1 MTDDLASLSTILA
14 CPHDRS
20 ALRHE
25 AGWLH
30 CDSGHRFP
38 VVEGV
43 PVLLRDDVLQTIGIA
58 SESLRLARL
67 YASGVRD
74 DLHFVDSLG
83 LSVPE
88 RDGVRERIAAGNSGV
103 DAVVAYLVAA
113 TNGILYKHLIG
124 SLSEYPIPNLPMS
137 KGNGGR
143 LLDVGCS
150 WGRWSVAGARSG
162 YKAVGLDPSLGAVL
176 AAKRMAEKIGAAYL
190 GVVGDARYLPFRAGT
205 FDAAYS
211 YSVLQHFSVADAT
224 KALGEMAI
232 VLRLEA
238 PYAVQMASAW
248 GVRSLQHQMRRGF
261 REAVDF
267 EVRYWTPFALRQSFL
282 EAFGEANISVDC
294 YFGLGLQPSDMDL
307 LSAPKKAI
315 VRASEGLKRV
325 ANWLPPLTYCADSL
339 FIKGRKAIEA
349 IGSRG
354 SGPA

>member
-1 MTDDLASLSTILA
+1 MTDDPASPWTVLA

-20 ALRHE
+20 GLRHE

-30 CDSGHRFP
+30 CDRGHRFP

-43 PVLLRDDVLQTIGIA
+43 PVMLRDDVLQTIGIA
-58 SESLRLARL
+58 SDSLRLVRR
-67 YASGVRD
+67 YADGARD

-83 LSVPE
+83 LSGSE
-88 RDGVRERIAAGNSGV
+88 RDAVRERIAAGNNGV

-124 SLSEYPIPNLPMS
+124 NLADYPIPDLPMP

-150 WGRWSVAGARSG
+150 WGRWSVAASRHG
-162 YKAVGLDPSLGAVL
+162 YRPVGLDPSLGAVL
-176 AAKRMAEKIGAAYL
+176 AAKRTAQKLGTAFF
-190 GVVGDARYLPFRAGT
+190 GVVGDARYLPFRSET

-211 YSVLQHFSVADAT
+211 YSVLQHFSVADAKT
-224 KALGEMAI
+224 ALGEMAMA
-232 VLRLEA
+232 LHSQA

-248 GVRSLQHQMRRGF
+248 GIRSLQHQLRRGF
-261 REAVDF
+261 REAADF
-267 EVRYWTPFALRQSFL
+267 EVRYWTPFALRQAFR
-282 EAFGEANISVDC
+282 EAFGEADVSVDC

-307 LSAPKKAI
+307 LPAQKKAI

-325 ANWLPPLTYCADSL
+325 ANWLPPLAYCADSQ
-339 FIKGRKAIEA
+339 FIKGRKSSSA

-354 SGPA
+354 SHPA